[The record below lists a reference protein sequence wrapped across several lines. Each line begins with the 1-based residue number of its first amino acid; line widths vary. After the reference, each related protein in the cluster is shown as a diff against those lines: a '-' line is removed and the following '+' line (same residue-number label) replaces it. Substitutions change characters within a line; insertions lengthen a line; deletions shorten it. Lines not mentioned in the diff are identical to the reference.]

1 MENNEK
7 QEFDGMPTLETT
19 RKPGGL
25 YRNVKMSVKSA
36 NILVIVTSA
45 ILILVMFFLV
55 SHNGFTVKFD
65 TDGGSHIDS
74 CKVMHSETV
83 PEPED
88 PVKEGWVF
96 TGWYLDRDCT
106 VKWDI
111 ENDKVNESMTLYAGW
126 ETKG

>member
-1 MENNEK
+1 MENNEN
-7 QEFDGMPTLETT
+7 QEFDGMPRLETT

-65 TDGGSHIDS
+65 TDGGSHVDS

-83 PEPED
+83 PVPED
-88 PVKEGWVF
+88 PVKEGFVF
-96 TGWYLDRDCT
+96 DGWYLDQACT
-106 VKWDI
+106 VEWDI
-111 ENDKVNESMTLYAGW
+111 ENDKVSESMTLYAGW
-126 ETKG
+126 EAKG